1 MTKDLFSYLSCLYRN
16 KNPTISS
23 EAFRLSNILQ
33 NLIIKNLFL
42 SFEKISDLTQNGI
55 NGFSIQFKEEGVSL
69 ELDSAIIA
77 NTAILIFSIPPTG
90 FRDYAKSLVEIA
102 SLFPKETQLVFA
114 SSTGVYL
121 EISETINENAMC
133 DENHTVRKAE
143 VTLLEK
149 FKERLTIL
157 RLAGLIGENR
167 HPVKYFL
174 NKKEIP
180 NGLAPVN
187 LIQLKDVIQAFL
199 MVIES
204 KLMNSIFNVCAPQ
217 HPTRMDYYGEIAKLK
232 FGVQLSFLEEGKGK
246 IVDGSKIVKETG
258 FQYNTSIFELY

>member
-1 MTKDLFSYLSCLYRN
+1 MKKNCVIIGCGWLGQPLGHAISTNGFTVYGGTRN
-16 KNPTISS
+16 
-23 EAFRLSNILQ
+23 L
-33 NLIIKNLFL
+33 
-42 SFEKISDLTQNGI
+42 EKISDLAQHGI
-55 NGFSIQFKEEGVSL
+55 NGFSIQFEEKGVSL
-69 ELDSAIIA
+69 HLDSAVIA
-77 NTAILIFSIPPTG
+77 NTAVLIFSIPPTG
-90 FRDYAKSLVEIA
+90 FRDYAKCLVEIA
-102 SLFPKETQLVFA
+102 SLFPTETHLVFA

-121 EISETINENAMC
+121 ETSETINENATC
-133 DENHTVRKAE
+133 DENHAVRIAE
-143 VTLLEK
+143 VALLEN

-157 RLAGLIGENR
+157 RLAGLIGVNR

-174 NKKEIP
+174 TKSDIP

-199 MVIES
+199 IVIES
-204 KLMNSIFNVCAPQ
+204 KLMNTFFNVCAPQ

-232 FGVQLSFLEEGKGK
+232 FGVQLYFLAEGKGK